1 MELPNK
7 ITMKHLL
14 PLTFSLALAG
24 TLVALADGPSDN
36 IETNV
41 RRVPPI
47 GITVP
52 DKDRK
57 ELEQGLADL
66 AKEIESTRK
75 AVAKKPDLLA
85 LLPDVQIYHKAV
97 NYALTYQEVQKTNE
111 IGLARQLLQQGTERA
126 KQLREG
132 KPSWI
137 SATGLVVRA
146 FESRIDG
153 SVQPYGLVVPESATT
168 GLPLRLDIWFHGRGE
183 VLSEMNFIND
193 RQRNAGQF
201 TPPNTIVLHVYN
213 RYCNPARFAG
223 ETDVFEALAHVKKYY
238 AVDENRIVVRGFSMG
253 GASTW
258 NFTVHHPSLWAAA
271 QPGAGFSETSEFLRF
286 FQQETLNP
294 YPWEAKLWRWHD
306 ATEYA
311 INLFNVPTVAYSG
324 EKDRQKQAADLMEQ
338 YAAKEG
344 IRLTHIIGPN
354 TEHKIEAGAKIEIA
368 KRIDAIAEQGR
379 NPVPREVKFT
389 TFTLRYNEAF
399 WVTIDGLE
407 QHWERG
413 RVDAEYDAASDHIKV
428 DTKGITGITLD
439 FKSGQYPLDITRA
452 AKVVLDG
459 QSIEAPKAFSDRSFT
474 ASFRKEG
481 KRWKLADGTATGLVK
496 KHGLQGPIDDAFMDS
511 FMFVRPTGT
520 AMNPKVDK
528 WVKSELDH
536 AITQWRQQFRGDAR
550 LKKDSEITEADIA
563 QHNLVLWGDPQSNQ
577 VLAKI
582 ADKLPVK
589 WSSKGLWAGALNHS
603 ADHYVPVLIYPN
615 PLNPEKYVVINS
627 SFTYREYDYLNNAR
641 QTAKL
646 PDWAVIDIDKP
657 ATSRWPGG
665 IVEAGFF
672 GEHWEL
678 TPRK

>member
-1 MELPNK
+1 
-7 ITMKHLL
+7 MKHLL
-14 PLTFSLALAG
+14 PLAFSLMLTGAFA
-24 TLVALADGPSDN
+24 VLADGPADN
-36 IETNV
+36 LETNV

-57 ELEQGLADL
+57 ELEQGLDAL
-66 AKEIESTRK
+66 AKEIENTRK
-75 AVAKKPDLLA
+75 AVAKKSDLLA

-97 NYALTYQEVQKTNE
+97 RYALTYQEIQKTNE
-111 IGLARQLLQQGTERA
+111 IGLARQLLQQGTDRA
-126 KQLREG
+126 KQLRAG
-132 KPSWI
+132 KPFWI
-137 SATGLVVRA
+137 GATGLVVRA

-153 SVQPYGLVVPESATT
+153 SVQPYGLVVPEAATT

-193 RQRNAGQF
+193 RQRNPGQF

-271 QPGAGFSETSEFLRF
+271 QPGAGFSEAAEFLRF
-286 FQQETLNP
+286 FQQETLKP

-306 ATEYA
+306 ATEHA

-338 YAAKEG
+338 FAAKEG
-344 IRLTHIIGPN
+344 IRLTHIIGPD
-354 TEHKIEAGAKIEIA
+354 TEHKFEPNAKIEVA

-379 NPVPREVKFT
+379 NPVPRQVKFT

-407 QHWERG
+407 EHWERG
-413 RVDAEYDAASDHIKV
+413 RVDAEYDASMNHIKV
-428 DTKGITGITLD
+428 ATTGLTALSVV
-439 FKSGQYPLDITRA
+439 FQPGQYPLDITRPA
-452 AKVVLDG
+452 VVILDG
-459 QSIEAPKAFSDRSFT
+459 QSLAGPRPFSDRSFT

-481 KRWKLADGTATGLVK
+481 KRWRLVDGAATGLVK

-511 FMFVRPTGT
+511 FMFVQQTG
-520 AMNPKVDK
+520 AALNSKVDA
-528 WVKSELDH
+528 WVKGELDH
-536 AITQWRQQFRGDAR
+536 AITHWRQQFRGDAR
-550 LKKDSEITEADIA
+550 VKKDTEITEADIA

-582 ADKLPVK
+582 ADKLPIK
-589 WSSKGLWAGALNHS
+589 WSAKGLWAGGLNHS
-603 ADHYVPVLIYPN
+603 AANNVPVLIYPN

-641 QTAKL
+641 QTPKL
-646 PDWAVIDIDKP
+646 PDWAVIDISKP
-657 ATSRWPGG
+657 VTSRWPGG

-672 GEHWEL
+672 GEQWEL
-678 TPRK
+678 KPRK